1 MRDSCK
7 GWLQFVNVI
16 AKSRQAWH
24 TGSTCQRDA
33 ATSSCWSLLRNGH
46 GSSQVRCIRNVG
58 WYVAQWVAPADWRN
72 GRCLL
77 KTPKTNC
84 KDGRRGWT
92 GENGMRWRWW
102 RVKRR
107 VRTVIVLAIVTG
119 AVAWML
125 PSTGREADV
134 IRRPLGP
141 LVEAVRP
148 PLERALD
155 WLDRQAYA
163 LRDRFSTIGNGSR
176 TPRQEEPVRI
186 FRGSTLSGPARA
198 IDGDT
203 LDMRGVHVRLH
214 GIDAPEDGQ
223 SCWSGGHHWPCGR
236 EATQALASQ
245 IDSQPVV
252 CEEHDRDSYGRVVAT
267 CSLAG
272 RDLNAWIV
280 AQGWALAYRPYSLVY
295 VAEESRAR
303 AAKRGV
309 WRGEVVAPWEW
320 RKGKRLGDARQAEN
334 AVRPAAERIADRH
347 YRKTQALPER
357 FGAIE
362 DGHRS
367 AVPKDEQPVRIFRG
381 GRAQVLS
388 GSARVV
394 DGEPGCRIKGNISK
408 SGKRIYHVPGGR
420 YYDQTGVNTS
430 KGERWFCTEGEARAA
445 GWRRSRR

>member
-1 MRDSCK
+1 
-7 GWLQFVNVI
+7 
-16 AKSRQAWH
+16 
-24 TGSTCQRDA
+24 
-33 ATSSCWSLLRNGH
+33 
-46 GSSQVRCIRNVG
+46 
-58 WYVAQWVAPADWRN
+58 
-72 GRCLL
+72 
-77 KTPKTNC
+77 
-84 KDGRRGWT
+84 
-92 GENGMRWRWW
+92 MRWRWW

-334 AVRPAAERIADRH
+334 AVRPA
-347 YRKTQALPER
+347 
-357 FGAIE
+357 
-362 DGHRS
+362 
-367 AVPKDEQPVRIFRG
+367 VPKDEQPVRIFRG

-394 DGEPGCRIKGNISK
+394 DGEPRCRIKGNISK